1 MGDYTVKFEMVDDI
15 IESFKKDKEDIA
27 DSESPALEFKKYLMK
42 KIQEVM
48 IKHRRTRLKKMEKK
62 MHKIFPE
69 YLPLKN
75 LKEEKEDHD
84 DYYEPMDE

>member
-1 MGDYTVKFEMVDDI
+1 M
-15 IESFKKDKEDIA
+15 
-27 DSESPALEFKKYLMK
+27 
-42 KIQEVM
+42 
-48 IKHRRTRLKKMEKK
+48 KKMEKK

-84 DYYEPMDE
+84 DNYEPMDEKVEDELDIDQRKNLSIVDIYFCFDQTSLMKLLTKRGKIYSKYRSS